1 MNEASAYMPGPKTYD
16 ATTIASK
23 PNGSKFFGD
32 LKTAA
37 CLDVLRKVEDPL
49 SATIKLVE
57 PCTDSAS
64 FLFRFGGFVYASVDG
79 MIKRSRDPST
89 AQFEAVAVAGND
101 TPKAIGPTNW
111 YATDDALLFCTS
123 SQIY

>member
-1 MNEASAYMPGPKTYD
+1 MCESTNANEMNNIAQQLLDNDLALERILNEASAYMPGPKTYD
-16 ATTIASK
+16 AATIASK

-57 PCTDSAS
+57 PCMDSAS

-79 MIKRSRDPST
+79 MIKRSRDPSIT
-89 AQFEAVAVAGND
+89 
-101 TPKAIGPTNW
+101 
-111 YATDDALLFCTS
+111 
-123 SQIY
+123 